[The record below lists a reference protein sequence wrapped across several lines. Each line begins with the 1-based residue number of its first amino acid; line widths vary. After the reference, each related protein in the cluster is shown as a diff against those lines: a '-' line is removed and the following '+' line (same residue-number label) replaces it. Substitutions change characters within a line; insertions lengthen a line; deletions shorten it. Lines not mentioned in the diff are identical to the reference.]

1 MQEMEPSYNII
12 SLSWSG
18 KAYVFKFLFIFFE
31 KYSHTLTY
39 VKIGYCLRSIFK
51 QLIIIKY
58 LLKNPPTLTF
68 LKILISKRIYLNS
81 SSKGTII
88 SSKVFLH

>member
-12 SLSWSG
+12 SLSWVG
-18 KAYVFKFLFIFFE
+18 EAYVFKFLFIFFDE
-31 KYSHTLTY
+31 YSHTLTY
-39 VKIGYCLRSIFK
+39 VKIGYFLRSIFK

-81 SSKGTII
+81 SSKGTMT
-88 SSKVFLH
+88 SFNVFFH